1 MSHELIFD
9 PSQVKPNPCVQW
21 APYVY
26 YHVQNHAY
34 PSDLSGSYFVFF
46 AFLIDFYMCTYAR
59 CPCMRENMTNI
70 SSFKSK
76 DRFQNV
82 RIKHCFWQVN
92 QCAACLAR
100 MSFSLIADFFI
111 YDSPR
116 VDILDVFEGDLN
128 RMYFNKICH
137 ESCFGA

>member
-1 MSHELIFD
+1 MNWSLILPKSNLIHAFGGLHMFIIMSKIMHIQVIFLALTLF
-9 PSQVKPNPCVQW
+9 S
-21 APYVY
+21 
-26 YHVQNHAY
+26 
-34 PSDLSGSYFVFF
+34 LL
-46 AFLIDFYMCTYAR
+46 FLFDFYMCTYAR

-82 RIKHCFWQVN
+82 HIKHCFWQVN
-92 QCAACLAR
+92 QCVDCLVR
-100 MSFSLIADFFI
+100 MSFNLIADFFI
-111 YDSPR
+111 YDSSS

-128 RMYFNKICH
+128 RMYFNRICP